1 MEQSIMKA
9 FEELENDPNVS
20 LYWTGDDR
28 NPDSYWYL
36 DHGCKI
42 EKFVDDGRVEINNVM
57 MAGDHYC
64 KITSEQYEVFMDKGW
79 LAGCYRVCMETYS
92 DRIIRARKLLNSSY
106 DQEEVA
112 NRIEILRKKLSRYV
126 ELNNKL

>member
-1 MEQSIMKA
+1 MKA

-42 EKFVDDGRVEINNVM
+42 EKFVDDGRVDINNVM

-64 KITSEQYEVFMDKGW
+64 KITSEQYEVFMHKGW

>member
-1 MEQSIMKA
+1 MKA
-9 FEELENDPNVS
+9 WDDLNRDVS
-20 LYWTGDDR
+20 LYWTGDEQEPR
-28 NPDSYWYL
+28 SYWYL

-64 KITSEQYEVFMDKGW
+64 KITSEQYEVFMDRGW

-106 DQEEVA
+106 DQEEVS
-112 NRIEILRKKLSRYV
+112 NRLEILRKKLSRYV

>member
-1 MEQSIMKA
+1 MKA
-9 FEELENDPNVS
+9 FQELENDPNVS

-64 KITSEQYEVFMDKGW
+64 KITSEQYEVFMDRGW

-106 DQEEVA
+106 DQDEVS
-112 NRIEILRKKLSRYV
+112 NRLEILRKKLSRYV